1 MTAGVSLPVC
11 TLPVTVSMGKHVNIH
26 HIQNSSIQS
35 TLYSILLLIRVVWLC
50 KEALYPDTIWAT
62 PTTLGSGLVLFL
74 SLGASFWAN
83 ITGV

>member
-1 MTAGVSLPVC
+1 M
-11 TLPVTVSMGKHVNIH
+11 
-26 HIQNSSIQS
+26 
-35 TLYSILLLIRVVWLC
+35 IRVVWLC

-62 PTTLGSGLVLFL
+62 PTTLGSGLMLFL

>member
-1 MTAGVSLPVC
+1 M
-11 TLPVTVSMGKHVNIH
+11 
-26 HIQNSSIQS
+26 
-35 TLYSILLLIRVVWLC
+35 IRVVGLC

-74 SLGASFWAN
+74 SLGASFWTN